1 MMIARS
7 KIAIEHKYEI
17 CSNWVIYY
25 IDSNGI
31 LSLMKGRTKRPISNR
46 TKVLIILAITG
57 WLRVLFVLVP
67 IGWVYFNNVSGS
79 DTEYIKK

>member
-1 MMIARS
+1 
-7 KIAIEHKYEI
+7 
-17 CSNWVIYY
+17 
-25 IDSNGI
+25 
-31 LSLMKGRTKRPISNR
+31 MKGRTK
-46 TKVLIILAITG
+46 LFIILAITG

>member
-1 MMIARS
+1 MIARS
-7 KIAIEHKYEI
+7 KNRGPRTE
-17 CSNWVIYY
+17 

-31 LSLMKGRTKRPISNR
+31 LLVMKRPISNR
-46 TKVLIILAITG
+46 IKLLIILAITG

-67 IGWVYFNNVSGS
+67 IGMVWYSNYINSVTT